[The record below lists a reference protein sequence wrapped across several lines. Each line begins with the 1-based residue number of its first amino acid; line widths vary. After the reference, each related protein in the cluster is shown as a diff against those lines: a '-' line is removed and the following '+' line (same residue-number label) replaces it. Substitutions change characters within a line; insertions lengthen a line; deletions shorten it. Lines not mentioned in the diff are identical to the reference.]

1 MKSQTLRP
9 QKETLEINGKL
20 SYRESLRA
28 WNTIRFKKEL
38 IAEFPALKDRTA
50 RFGYTLVLHRDFA
63 SLEQAIR
70 KLKRENGAIP
80 ILLNI
85 QKLEKVF

>member
-38 IAEFPALKDRTA
+38 MAEFPDLKDRTA
-50 RFGYTLVLHRDFA
+50 RVGYNLVLHRDFV
-63 SLEQAIR
+63 SFERDIR
-70 KLKRENGAIP
+70 KLKRENGVIP
-80 ILLNI
+80 FLISLKRLTSST
-85 QKLEKVF
+85 